1 MQTTDVLVIGGG
13 PAGSSCAGRLRK
25 HGVDCL
31 VLDRQQFPRL
41 KLCAGWIT
49 PEVVSDLDMDI
60 SEYPHSFLT
69 FEKTVV
75 HFFGMT
81 FKLKSPQ
88 HSIRRIEFD
97 HWLLQRSGAKVVRH
111 NVRQI
116 RKVDGYYVVD
126 DEFRAKFL
134 VGAGGTQCPV
144 YRNLFR
150 EANPRVKEL
159 QALAL
164 ECEFPW
170 DWGDNDCHLW
180 FFNRGLP
187 GYSWYVPKSRGY
199 LNVGLGAIAHRL
211 KSRKDDIKHHWTP
224 FVDLLKKVFALSD
237 EQIRPGGHSYFLRGR
252 ADINRIGNA
261 FVVGDSAGLAT
272 RDLCEGIGPAI
283 RSGAKAADSIA
294 LGTEFELSSIAEL
307 SLPKNLMGRYLE
319 WRFCG

>member
-49 PEVVSDLDMDI
+49 PEVVSDLGMDI
-60 SEYPHSFLT
+60 SEYPLSFLT

-81 FKLKSPQ
+81 FRLKSPQ

-97 HWLLQRSGAKVVRH
+97 HWLLQCSGAKVVRH

-283 RSGAKAADSIA
+283 RSGAEAADSIA